1 MKLAL
6 GSLLAVSL
14 MVISCASRNP
24 GAAVTVTRSRETV
37 RDCAFLGAV
46 RSTDAN
52 DEAGASA
59 GSLQQQTADRDGN
72 VLLLIGA
79 GLGEAYRCEQRLIVS
94 GEANPRPTRYRLG
107 SAPTPTPIRP

>member
-1 MKLAL
+1 MKPAL

-14 MVISCASRNP
+14 LVISCASRNP
-24 GAAVTVTRSRETV
+24 GTAVTVTRSRETV
-37 RDCAFLGAV
+37 RDCAFLGGV

-52 DEAGASA
+52 DEEGASA
-59 GSLQQQTADRDGN
+59 GSLQQQTADREGN
-72 VLLLIGA
+72 VLLVLGP
-79 GLGEAYRCEQRLIVS
+79 GVGEAFRCEQRLIVS

>member
-14 MVISCASRNP
+14 LLISCASRNP
-24 GAAVTVTRSRETV
+24 GTAVTVTRSRETV
-37 RDCAFLGAV
+37 RDCAFLGGV
-46 RSTDAN
+46 RSTGAN
-52 DEAGASA
+52 DEDGASA

-72 VLLLIGA
+72 VLLMLGS
-79 GLGEAYRCEQRLIVS
+79 GVGEAYRCQQRLIVS